1 MPAGMPAVPKIGGEM
16 STTTNYNL
24 NKYTAGESGWAN
36 GMNTNM
42 DKIDQ
47 QMKANYD
54 AFQNGLGNKIDKNA
68 DITPGTYAKVTVD
81 AKGLVTGGTPLT
93 AEDVPEIPVSKITG
107 LEEILDALVV
117 DPSAVTVSARCRE
130 IPGFLDIS
138 AQVIPKLPVS
148 FWRAIISVK
157 DGNSSSA
164 TPVEVATVE
173 STSNIINVNFD
184 IMAGVEPGD
193 YIYVKVLAFFG
204 SDNYK
209 ESNEYRLR
217 YQGYTTPIDQRLTHL
232 ENNLTIDN
240 VVSAIKSD
248 ETLLTLIAN
257 HLQNSNTLA
266 RKVAE
271 ESQTQASS

>member
-1 MPAGMPAVPKIGGEM
+1 M

-24 NKYTAGESGWAN
+24 NKYVEGQSGWAD
-36 GMNTNM
+36 GMNQNM
-42 DKIDQ
+42 DAIDQ

-68 DITPGTYAKVTVD
+68 DITAGTYLKVTVD
-81 AKGLVTGGTPLT
+81 EKGLVTGGVNQLSQG
-93 AEDVPEIPVSKITG
+93 DIPEIPISKITG
-107 LEEILDALVV
+107 LQDIINALVV
-117 DPSAVTVSARCRE
+117 DSSEVAVSARCRE

-138 AQVIPKLPVS
+138 AQVIPKVPVS

-157 DGNSSSA
+157 DGSSTTA

-204 SDNYK
+204 GDNYK

-217 YQGYTTPIDQRLTHL
+217 YQGYSTPISQRLTTL
-232 ENNLTIDN
+232 EEGLTFDNLINHIKQDSDLITQIAN
-240 VVSAIKSD
+240 VVK
-248 ETLLTLIAN
+248 
-257 HLQNSNTLA
+257 NSNTLA
-266 RKVAE
+266 QRVAE
-271 ESQTQASS
+271 EMTTQSGT